1 MVLFYYSTRA
11 TPKPKNVPFGREWD
25 TVLVGQVLFAKQIHF
40 LDQNWNVLMSQTN
53 GDIEEYVED
62 TLETLLE
69 PESLFIGVRKT
80 IVTIQGA
87 LLDKRTEC
95 G

>member
-1 MVLFYYSTRA
+1 
-11 TPKPKNVPFGREWD
+11 
-25 TVLVGQVLFAKQIHF
+25 
-40 LDQNWNVLMSQTN
+40 MSQTN